1 MYDKAISLS
10 PQNPK
15 LWISL
20 ADSNSNIK
28 KSKDALYCYNVARS
42 IINKI
47 EGNNLSLDGITALIG
62 AYFASLDLGYWEN
75 YESDSESIKKSIRYS
90 IDMYDKGLAPPSPL
104 SPYRS
109 FFIDIDDSNLI
120 VDISRSWGNELAKS
134 SLKNVSHN
142 EDSKKYTP
150 ETLILHKNKNCI
162 MTIAYISRRFEDYP
176 GTQMMLRLFEY
187 HNRTAPTNEKGT
199 TYYVFQVIVI
209 ITT

>member
-42 IINKI
+42 IISKI
-47 EGNNLSLDGITALIG
+47 EGNNMSLDGITALIG

-75 YESDSESIKKSIRYS
+75 YESDSENIKKSIRFS

-109 FFIDIDDSNLI
+109 FFIDIDDSDLI

-134 SLKNVSHN
+134 SLSNVAHN
-142 EDSKKYTP
+142 EDSRNKKS
-150 ETLILHKNKNCI
+150 ETSIAETFILDNNKNCT

-199 TYYVFQVIVI
+199 T
-209 ITT
+209 